1 MRVLNQSFYANAT
14 PEANQLTATATIR
27 IQPTGKEWKID
38 TINVMANTRKREG
51 ICRIYKRQIGDQF
64 QTDITRTG
72 SSGDT
77 SDTPHFLHDGDALF
91 AVWTG
96 VDVGC
101 QVTLTIN
108 GTKYLPNK
116 GSF

>member
-14 PEANQLTATATIR
+14 PESNQLTATATIR

-51 ICRIYKRQIGDQF
+51 ICRIYKRQIGDQY
-64 QTDITRTG
+64 QVDITRTG

-77 SDTPHFLHDGDALF
+77 SDTTHYLHDGDALI

-96 VDVGC
+96 VDVGS
-101 QVTLTIN
+101 QVTLVVN
-108 GTKYLPNK
+108 GTEYLP
-116 GSF
+116 GEGGF